1 MEILLEEFVSY
12 FVLLEMSDL
21 STHYLLDYDLEKSF
35 QLTKVHFD
43 LSYQIRFKIVKFFMK
58 LKHEQL
64 TESTTS
70 TKIYELS

>member
-21 STHYLLDYDLEKSF
+21 STHYLLEEKSF